1 MKVKSGRID
10 HLGIV
15 AGVIKD
21 LKIVEL
27 IDERI
32 SQDVR
37 EEISTGEAIV
47 GMIING
53 LGFSDR
59 PMSLTPQFF
68 QNKAMEQLFREGVTA
83 DHFNRHKLG
92 RALDNCYFYGT
103 DRLFAEISLAV
114 CRQEKID
121 CRFNSE
127 DTTTFSVTGEYDR
140 DSDENAISITHG
152 YSKDH
157 RPDLKQAVLEMMV
170 TQDGGIP
177 IISKSWSGNA
187 SDSKIFRERSMALLE
202 AFKKSDSPRFLIA
215 DSKLYAQETIQG
227 PLKDIPFITRVPSVV
242 KQEQLRIAEA
252 LKTPS
257 DQWTQLDDRNRC
269 YTIELEHYGQK
280 QRWIIVG
287 SDDMRNR
294 SRKSVEKAL
303 MREHETLKK
312 EVNKITKVDFACEI
326 DAKNAFNRVNK
337 RLKYHCVRVEKILEK
352 KEFSS
357 KGRPGPNTPHTMT
370 YRVYG
375 RIERDEEA
383 IEKRVQQKSC
393 YVLATTIPVGE
404 LSSEEV
410 VAAYKGQNSSVERG
424 FRFLKDPVFF
434 TSSLFVKKPERIEGL
449 LMMMTLALL
458 VFSVAQRRLR
468 AHLQA
473 ENETLPN
480 QIKKETNKPT
490 LRWIF
495 QLMEG
500 IEHVQVAIDG
510 VLRHTIAGLTALR
523 LRILACFSPSVRK
536 IYGLEI

>member
-227 PLKDIPFITRVPSVV
+227 PLRDIPFITRVPSVV

-280 QRWIIVG
+280 QRWIIIG

-337 RLKYHCVRVEKILEK
+337 RLKYHCVRAEKILEK

>member
-337 RLKYHCVRVEKILEK
+337 RLKYHCVRAEKILEK